1 LIPDLREES
10 FVSGEIAFK
19 GTWYMKNSYRSPNI
33 NDIAKEAGVS
43 KSTVS
48 RALADAKNISEETK
62 RRICTIKDRLGYEPN
77 NIARGL
83 SIKKTHTIGV
93 LLEDIS
99 NSFYTEMAK
108 GIEVTLKK
116 AGYTM
121 FLASTDFS
129 CEEEIRLTKTFIQ
142 NGVDG
147 ILITLI
153 NEHSEVLNVLKKR
166 ELPFFV
172 LNGKPCDESINWID
186 TDNRMGG
193 YLQAKHLID
202 IGHRKFIILRSTQL
216 EGSRDRFA
224 GIVEALKESGLSID
238 DQTVLGD
245 ANTREEGFE
254 LIKGFLGESQ
264 EIGGH
269 SAVIATNDIVAIGAM
284 EYLFE
289 KGIRVPGDI
298 SVIGYDDIA
307 YAPLIRVPLTTI
319 HQAKFTMGE
328 IAAYMLVNIIEGQ
341 AQSLPQQYLLKP
353 HLIIRESTRS
363 IV

>member
-1 LIPDLREES
+1 
-10 FVSGEIAFK
+10 
-19 GTWYMKNSYRSPNI
+19 MKDPYRLPNI

-48 RALADAKNISEETK
+48 RALANSKSISEKTK
-62 RRICTIKDRLGYEPN
+62 QKILSIKDRLGYEPN

-83 SIKKTHTIGV
+83 SIKKTYTIGV

-99 NSFYTEMAK
+99 NSFYTEMAR

-129 CEEEIRLTKTFIQ
+129 CDEEMRLTKTFIQ

-186 TDNRMGG
+186 TDNRLGG

-202 IGHRKFIILRSTQL
+202 TGHRKFIILRSTQL
-216 EGSRDRFA
+216 EGSRDRFT
-224 GIVEALKESGLSID
+224 GIVEAFAENGVSMD
-238 DQTVLGD
+238 DQVVLGD
-245 ANTREEGFE
+245 ANTREDGYA
-254 LIKGFLGESQ
+254 LIKDFFEK
-264 EIGGH
+264 GH
-269 SAVIATNDIVAIGAM
+269 APYKPTAVIATNDIVAM
-284 EYLFE
+284 E
-289 KGIRVPGDI
+289 
-298 SVIGYDDIA
+298 
-307 YAPLIRVPLTTI
+307 
-319 HQAKFTMGE
+319 
-328 IAAYMLVNIIEGQ
+328 
-341 AQSLPQQYLLKP
+341 
-353 HLIIRESTRS
+353 
-363 IV
+363 